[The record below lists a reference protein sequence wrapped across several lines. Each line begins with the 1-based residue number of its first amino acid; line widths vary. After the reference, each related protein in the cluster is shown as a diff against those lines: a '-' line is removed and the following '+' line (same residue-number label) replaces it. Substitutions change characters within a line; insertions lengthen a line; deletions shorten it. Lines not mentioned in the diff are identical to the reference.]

1 MRYEDMD
8 IDKRIER
15 LEKEVGELKERN
27 HLQDMTELR
36 KYNELE
42 KLIAKAVEEGIEK
55 VMQKFETLDKRI
67 TMLETAEAQKAL
79 KSNQEIMK
87 TIKTIIVTFLVT
99 LLLNNF
105 MAIVSNNIKSTTNSN
120 VANAKEV
127 RK

>member
-1 MRYEDMD
+1 MTTDER
-8 IDKRIER
+8 IDK
-15 LEKEVGELKERN
+15 LEKRVDKLEEHN
-27 HLQDMTELR
+27 HEQDMSELQ
-36 KYNELE
+36 KYNNLE

-67 TMLETAEAQKAL
+67 TMLENAEAQKAL

-105 MAIVSNNIKSTTNSN
+105 MAIVSNNIKNTTNSN

>member
-105 MAIVSNNIKSTTNSN
+105 MAIVSNNIKNTTNSN